1 MWPKSSGS
9 SRKSQSDSCSC
20 YLHPGECARDRPLLL
35 FFWFSAS
42 WSKVPA
48 GCEETDERSGDT
60 EQLSVYI
67 WSQISLMDGREEG
80 TTFTR
85 TWIPRRCQVS
95 QVKAVLLLLKTFK
108 IKAKKLLLGAEH
120 RKWDGCTD
128 LLNLSGYIHIYTY
141 IFFL

>member
-1 MWPKSSGS
+1 M
-9 SRKSQSDSCSC
+9 
-20 YLHPGECARDRPLLL
+20 
-35 FFWFSAS
+35 
-42 WSKVPA
+42 PA

-141 IFFL
+141 IFSCRFGRFLELEIRWLFKSNPTRKVCRASTKNVNFQLIVFPH